1 MEPVAST
8 SETVMSRNCG
18 LKRKI
23 IILSSSAFKLNSQL
37 DTKIIRKPLGE
48 IQNFHNNTSNQVVQ
62 SSVGIV
68 QQSQAVCSVP
78 SQRSASIPNSL
89 LLHTVEPL
97 TAVTNVQ
104 STALRHQDALK
115 VNREIKIPVS
125 SLIPI
130 KNKFSNTEETVE
142 EIILDDTN
150 TIYHSDKVF
159 VSQSQKQHV
168 IEPARK
174 DYDLVNARKLFLETN
189 AQDFKRIE
197 TDALKFP
204 STAAQ
209 QTISSA
215 AKSQA
220 PATSL
225 VSDSSDV
232 EFVSCHSDSES
243 SLSDDVFLQ
252 KKKKTVTKKK
262 TNKPCTKVI
271 LHNSNSSAVKD
282 SDKEFVLKVLPPN
295 YDYKILSLNVVDN
308 EFKHICCN
316 FRVNVHDETGALK
329 FKEDFEKSS
338 KTNFRVKKTWGNLAS
353 SSRVIFKKKY
363 RCHHDTLAAKSGSK
377 KPHEKHISCPSTMVV
392 TVKNK
397 NMKWSKDDL
406 LTTHPADVCL
416 KAIHNH
422 SVEGSDILRFRKP
435 SPEIVEKFTKMFSQQ
450 YPSFTPTSAMD
461 AHLADLEMEGN
472 ELSLLM
478 GTGDGAQVPTM
489 AWLYKL
495 YNKLCKERCGDP
507 YGEGMIV
514 ALQKYIDEYNTN
526 CGEICAKMGTACDG
540 KQHYVAICTPLMK
553 RVHTHLPSSAEMM
566 FIDASGNMDGCN
578 ARVFNIFTHSVA
590 GGLPLG
596 ILITFCED
604 ETVITAAMDLWK
616 TVIPDKAFY
625 GRGVKGPKIVMTDDS
640 KAERNSLQVCFPDAV
655 LLLCIFHVLQA
666 MWRYIWDSKHEV
678 PFQEKSELY
687 LIFHRILYAP
697 NTEVFEELYS
707 EAEKNELFLKNNIV
721 RSHII
726 GLKDRANEWALS
738 HRQDLLSR
746 NNDTNNIVEASFRV
760 LIDRILGRVK
770 AFNPVELMYYLVTRL
785 DSYYKRR
792 LSFVISNRPDPKLR
806 MKFRIAAEKL
816 KPLRAEKILCSSSNL
831 YEVTNIQKSTK
842 YVVDM
847 DLEVCACP
855 MGYRGAACKHQ
866 LCVVRTFGLSSHQFL
881 PYNDIST
888 RNLLAYIM
896 MGHNNVPPGFFDT
909 LKGGVIEAPESEEL
923 TSTTCEESILLPTGD
938 VEGEN
943 HNPSSSAD
951 IQQNEPDDSS
961 ADDIN
966 TQLQNF
972 AEDLAKRVCKSSDS
986 LREPLNK
993 FLQRYWSTVKNS
1005 NFESSLASG
1014 LATFLQEQK
1023 TSQTH
1028 LRRKK
1033 IRVQATALARRAE
1046 GAGGRH
1052 AQKGGRPRGTTGSK
1066 EHSYNNPPKNR
1077 RKNEDN
1083 TPSWACPP
1091 KKKAKVPHNLMRC
1104 VEANVMLPK

>member
-8 SETVMSRNCG
+8 SETLMSRNCG

-37 DTKIIRKPLGE
+37 DTKIIRKLLGE

-68 QQSQAVCSVP
+68 QQSQAVCSVT
-78 SQRSASIPNSL
+78 SQRSDSIPNSL

-130 KNKFSNTEETVE
+130 KNKFSNVSKRPAAIANKTEETVE
-142 EIILDDTN
+142 EIILDETN

-174 DYDLVNARKLFLETN
+174 DYDL
-189 AQDFKRIE
+189 
-197 TDALKFP
+197 
-204 STAAQ
+204 

-225 VSDSSDV
+225 VSDSFDV
-232 EFVSCHSDSES
+232 DNSC
-243 SLSDDVFLQ
+243 
-252 KKKKTVTKKK
+252 
-262 TNKPCTKVI
+262 
-271 LHNSNSSAVKD
+271 AVKD
-282 SDKEFVLKVLPPN
+282 SDIEFVLKVLPQN

-363 RCHHDTLAAKSGSK
+363 RCHHDTLAAKSGSR

-495 YNKLCKERCGDP
+495 YNKFCKERCGDP

-514 ALQKYIDEYNTN
+514 ALQKYINEYNTN

-721 RSHII
+721 KSHII

-738 HRQDLLSR
+738 PIQDLLSR

-785 DSYYKRR
+785 DSYYKSR

-816 KPLRAEKILCSSSNL
+816 RPLRAEKILCSSSNL
-831 YEVTNIQKSTK
+831 YEVTNIQKSTTVTK

-896 MGHNNVPPGFFDT
+896 TGHNNVPPGFFDT

-1091 KKKAKVPHNLMRC
+1091 KKNAKVPHNLMRC